1 MSVIAPASDARTTG
15 RAFAVCASAFV
26 VAAAAVAVVQATAP
40 FTRGWWLVAYLALV
54 GGLSQLLLGN
64 GLLALARR
72 SAARACGPN
81 ATRAQLVLWNAGTVT
96 VAVADLAEVQ
106 GAVLAGSVALY
117 GALVLFGLG
126 LRRVSVSARHPSR
139 RWLRAYVVLLV
150 FLAASVVIGA
160 ALAGALP
167 GG

>member
-1 MSVIAPASDARTTG
+1 MRSASPLA
-15 RAFAVCASAFV
+15 
-26 VAAAAVAVVQATAP
+26 
-40 FTRGWWLVAYLALV
+40 RGWWLAAYLFLV
-54 GGLSQLLLGN
+54 GGVSQILLGN

-72 SAARACGPN
+72 SAARGSGTN
-81 ATRAQLVLWNAGTVT
+81 AARGQLALWNVGTVT
-96 VAVADLAEVQ
+96 IAIADLKEVP
-106 GAVLAGSVALY
+106 GAVLTGSAALF

-126 LRRVSVSARHPSR
+126 LRRVHVTALHPARGS
-139 RWLRAYVVLLV
+139 LRGYAVLLG